1 MDATRRLASGLRWHR
16 AAPRLPVLLLLRS
29 AIGLLALL
37 ALAAGAITSDPP
49 ARSGAARLEEQAATP
64 EKPTPGTRHP
74 APPSRHRREVFVCD
88 DAGTP
93 VFSDRPCGPDLIRR
107 SVSVEQPI
115 AGQVASTLA
124 PAPSAS
130 TRPRAR
136 PVDRRE
142 VAHDADARCT
152 TLRRQLEQVDD
163 RLRSGY
169 SSREAARLWE
179 RRRDLKDELRAGRC

>member
-1 MDATRRLASGLRWHR
+1 MDATRRLARGVRWHR
-16 AAPRLPVLLLLRS
+16 AGPCLPALLLMRS
-29 AIGLLALL
+29 TVGLLALL
-37 ALAAGAITSDPP
+37 ALAAGAITADPP
-49 ARSGAARLEEQAATP
+49 ARSGGALREAQAAAP
-64 EKPTPGTRHP
+64 EKPRPGARQP
-74 APPSRHRREVFVCD
+74 APPSRHRRDVFVCD

-107 SVSVEQPI
+107 SVSVEQPT

-136 PVDRRE
+136 PVDRRD

-152 TLRRQLEQVDD
+152 ALRRQLEQVDD
-163 RLRSGY
+163 RMRSGY
-169 SSREAARLWE
+169 SSRVAAQLWE
-179 RRRDLKDELRAGRC
+179 RRRDLKDQLRAGRC